1 MSDRLIVPTGMS
13 RRHFLGHM
21 TTTALAVP
29 AMQFF
34 GALEANAQHLRKQNK
49 SCILL
54 WMGGGPSHLDTWD
67 LKPES
72 EKNGGPFKP
81 ISTSALRGDDRRAHA
96 DRRQADASPEHRPVA
111 PTPRKVITIAA
122 RT

>member
-1 MSDRLIVPTGMS
+1 MFDRLITPSGMS

-21 TTTALAVP
+21 ATTAMALP
-29 AMQFF
+29 AAQFI
-34 GALEANAQHLRKQNK
+34 GSLQANAATLRKNNK

-72 EKNGGPFKP
+72 EKNGGPIKP
-81 ISTSALRGDDRRAHA
+81 IETSAPGVMISENL
-96 DRRQADASPEHRPVA
+96 P
-111 PTPRKVITIAA
+111 IIAKQMKHLNIV
-122 RT
+122 